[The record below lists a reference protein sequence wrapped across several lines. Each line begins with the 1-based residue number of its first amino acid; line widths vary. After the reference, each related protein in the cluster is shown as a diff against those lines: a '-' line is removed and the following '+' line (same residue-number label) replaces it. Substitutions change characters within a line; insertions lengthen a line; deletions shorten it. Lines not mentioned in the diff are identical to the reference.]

1 MLKNFWGMAVLWAA
15 ISFCPSLAVA
25 QMPVPV
31 IDRAGATIL
40 VRNTVVALNHAN
52 QTGNYSVL
60 RDLGAPEFIV
70 NNTPADL
77 AANFYDLRQT
87 QLEMGPVAV
96 ITPVFATEP
105 TVQQNGVLQLT
116 GYFPTQPVRISFD
129 LAYRF
134 VGIRWR
140 LLGISVFANKAPLPD
155 R

>member
-1 MLKNFWGMAVLWAA
+1 MAVLWAA
-15 ISFCPSLAVA
+15 ISFSTVVNA
-25 QMPVPV
+25 QMPIPV

-77 AANFYDLRQT
+77 AANFHGLRQSG
-87 QLEMGPVAV
+87 LEMGPVV
-96 ITPVFATEP
+96 VFEP
-105 TVQQNGVLQLT
+105 IFSKEPKVQSNGVLQLT
-116 GYFPTQPVRISFD
+116 GYFPTNPVRISFD
-129 LAYRF
+129 LTYRF

-140 LLGISVFANKAPLPD
+140 LLNISVFANKAPMPN
-155 R
+155 